1 MDIKMF
7 FLILTSVSLS
17 AVAQILLK
25 YGMSSGPVQEMLE
38 TGRNY
43 GDVLYIIFGNGHV
56 ILGLVTYGIGA
67 LLWLFVLARIDVTL
81 AYPFVGLGFILI
93 MFFGFAILGEQLGTA
108 RIAGTLLITTGVV
121 LLANS

>member
-1 MDIKMF
+1 
-7 FLILTSVSLS
+7 
-17 AVAQILLK
+17 
-25 YGMSSGPVQEMLE
+25 
-38 TGRNY
+38 
-43 GDVLYIIFGNGHV
+43 
-56 ILGLVTYGIGA
+56 LGLVTYGIGA